1 MMVII
6 RPILFFSQ
14 RIGELKREGIDRMS
28 YALIISK
35 KIFVLQNIHEIYS
48 SVKFA
53 RRSPSHGVVRE
64 LVRRLSK
71 NHIAGKL
78 GSFGHN
84 VKDTTMHFF
93 NYVFSSVIF
102 SPVSTREPLFLS

>member
-35 KIFVLQNIHEIYS
+35 KIFVLQNIHEI
-48 SVKFA
+48 
-53 RRSPSHGVVRE
+53 
-64 LVRRLSK
+64 
-71 NHIAGKL
+71 
-78 GSFGHN
+78 
-84 VKDTTMHFF
+84 
-93 NYVFSSVIF
+93 
-102 SPVSTREPLFLS
+102 